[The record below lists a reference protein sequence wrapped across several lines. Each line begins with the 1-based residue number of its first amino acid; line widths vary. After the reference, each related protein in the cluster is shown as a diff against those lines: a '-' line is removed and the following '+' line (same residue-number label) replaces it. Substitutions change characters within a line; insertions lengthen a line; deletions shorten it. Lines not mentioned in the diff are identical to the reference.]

1 MREALVEKAL
11 GNCEV
16 AATAGFLNDERAR
29 RAGVRRAVEAS
40 EVEYKRVDLK
50 PEMRG
55 QARLPTNMA
64 IVRYC

>member
-1 MREALVEKAL
+1 MRAVLVEKAL
-11 GNCEV
+11 GSCEV
-16 AATAGFLNDERAR
+16 AAAGFLNDERAR
-29 RAGVRRAVEAS
+29 RAGVRRTVEAS